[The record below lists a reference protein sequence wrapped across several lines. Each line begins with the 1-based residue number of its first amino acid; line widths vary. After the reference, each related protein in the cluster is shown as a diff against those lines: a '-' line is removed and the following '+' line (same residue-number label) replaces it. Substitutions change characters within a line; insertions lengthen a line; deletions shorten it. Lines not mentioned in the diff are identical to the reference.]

1 MWGFFKRK
9 KPDKLSKE
17 ERIEIYFKEKEDVLR
32 KSREVLSDFQFDFEF
47 VSEDLQHVLFLDKLS
62 RKIEYIQLSNAEKEP
77 EIIELKRMN
86 GFGIRYDSQQL
97 GIYRDINY
105 GLNIPY
111 AEEKSVQS
119 LEPSKMFTMFLISI
133 YFILSSDCINE
144 DERVIPFYD
153 KEKSRFYKIMNPIS

>member
-1 MWGFFKRK
+1 M
-9 KPDKLSKE
+9 
-17 ERIEIYFKEKEDVLR
+17 
-32 KSREVLSDFQFDFEF
+32 
-47 VSEDLQHVLFLDKLS
+47 QHVLFLDKLS
-62 RKIEYIQLSNAEKEP
+62 RKIAYIQLSNAEKEP

>member
-62 RKIEYIQLSNAEKEP
+62 RKIAYIQLSNAEKEP

-86 GFGIRYDSQQL
+86 EFGIRYDSQ
-97 GIYRDINY
+97 
-105 GLNIPY
+105 
-111 AEEKSVQS
+111 
-119 LEPSKMFTMFLISI
+119 
-133 YFILSSDCINE
+133 
-144 DERVIPFYD
+144 
-153 KEKSRFYKIMNPIS
+153 

>member
-17 ERIEIYFKEKEDVLR
+17 ERTEIYFKEKEDVLR

-62 RKIEYIQLSNAEKEP
+62 RKIAYIQLSNAEKEP

-86 GFGIRYDSQQL
+86 EFGIRYDSQ
-97 GIYRDINY
+97 
-105 GLNIPY
+105 
-111 AEEKSVQS
+111 
-119 LEPSKMFTMFLISI
+119 
-133 YFILSSDCINE
+133 
-144 DERVIPFYD
+144 
-153 KEKSRFYKIMNPIS
+153 